1 MKLSIVVEEDRVLRL
16 MQVILDPTT
25 SPERIAAFT
34 DYNST
39 DQIDFL
45 GWLTTLRQEIPSIY
59 PAHVELVT
67 NEENFLLQLQQADIA
82 IVESNVIGRDELMI
96 AKNLKLIGNFGVL
109 TNNIDLQ
116 ACAARSIPVLTVRR
130 RTNIAMAEH
139 TLMLI
144 LSLAKRLPLINGLL
158 TEDQLAKAGFSFKP
172 YDSRHTAKA
181 NYGRIPDLRT
191 LHGLKIG
198 LLGLGE
204 IGQEVAKLLKPFGME
219 VFYHKRQ
226 RLLASEEELLG
237 VHYCSFNELF
247 AQSEF
252 LSVHIPFSDS
262 TRGLVNHEA
271 LSRMPKGAYLIN
283 TSRAEIVDHDALI
296 NALASNH
303 LAGAGCDVHYSEPTH
318 PDEPL
323 LQFPQIISTPH
334 LGGASRMNGLMD
346 AQNLL
351 LQIQEQIKKW

>member
-1 MKLSIVVEEDRVLRL
+1 
-16 MQVILDPTT
+16 
-25 SPERIAAFT
+25 
-34 DYNST
+34 
-39 DQIDFL
+39 
-45 GWLTTLRQEIPSIY
+45 
-59 PAHVELVT
+59 VELVT
-67 NEENFLLQLQQADIA
+67 NEETFLLQLQQADIA
-82 IVESNVIGRDELMI
+82 IVESNVIGRDELLI

-247 AQSEF
+247 TQSEF

-283 TSRAEIVDHDALI
+283 TSRAEIVDHDALV
-296 NALASNH
+296 NTLASNH

-323 LQFPQIISTPH
+323 LQFPQMISTPH